1 MNPGILILI
10 MKFSFQWLKQYVDF
24 PFSPAE
30 LADVLTHLGLEV
42 EGVVEQ
48 AADFRG
54 VRVGQLL
61 SFRPLPGS
69 DHLSVCQVDGGDRVF
84 NVVCGAPNV
93 KAGERVA
100 FAVPGALLPGG
111 AKIGTTSFQGVA
123 SEGMLCSEKEL
134 GVSEEG
140 AGIWLLEPSAP
151 LGSPVDQALDLK
163 DWILEVNITPN
174 RADCLCVIGLAREIA
189 ARSRHPLLYPA
200 PRAFE
205 GPASAG
211 DLTSVVVE
219 RPDLCPRYVAQMI
232 LGVEIKTSP
241 FWMRR
246 RLEALG
252 VRAINNVVDAT
263 NYVMLEMGQPLHAF
277 DFDLLEE
284 KRIVVRT
291 ASAGDSFTTLDGV
304 VRPLP
309 PESLMI
315 CDGRKAVGLAGIM
328 GGLNSE
334 VTPQTRNILLES
346 AYFDPMGIRRTSK
359 RMGLSTEASIR
370 FERGIDPNGCLRAA
384 NRAAGLMVEMG
395 GGKVSREAVDVYP
408 KKIEPAKI
416 SLRPARVN
424 QILGTSLPANEIGSF
439 LESLEL
445 RVENG
450 KDGSCRVTSPTFR
463 VDLQREI
470 DLVEEVARLHGFD
483 KIPVTLPEGR
493 VSAAGKTRLQQASAS
508 AREILTAGGFWE
520 IITYS
525 FISPDMLR
533 KLRLAEGD
541 RRLQFLRI
549 QNPLSEETGVMRP
562 TLLPGLLE
570 TVGINANRQILD
582 LKIFELGRVFHPRPG
597 QELPDEV
604 EVLSALICGQRA
616 EESWGHP
623 KAEVDFFDL
632 KGAVET
638 LLARLGVDGVQII
651 REEKEPFLHP
661 GAACRLEAGGEY
673 LGWMGE
679 IHPEVREAYELKQK
693 VFVCELDF
701 RAAAGRMRLKKTF
714 RPLARFPAVH
724 RDLALIVDEAV
735 SAGAILTEIREANT
749 GLVAEVKIFDLYR
762 GNPIPN
768 GKKSIAFRLKYQ
780 QEGRTLTDAE
790 VNEVQQQ
797 IARRL
802 IAKHGAVLR

>member
-1 MNPGILILI
+1 
-10 MKFSFQWLKQYVDF
+10 MKFSFQWLKRYVDF
-24 PFSPAE
+24 SHTPSE
-30 LADVLTHLGLEV
+30 LADILTHLGLEV
-42 EGVVEQ
+42 EAVVEK

-54 VRVGQLL
+54 VRVGHLL

-84 NVVCGAPNV
+84 AVVCGAPNV
-93 KAGERVA
+93 KTGEKAA
-100 FAVPGALLPGG
+100 FAAPGAILPGG
-111 AKIGTTSFQGVA
+111 VKIGTTSFQGVA

-140 AGIWLLEPSAP
+140 AGIWLLDAAAP
-151 LGSPVDQALDLK
+151 VGIPLEKALDLK
-163 DWILEVNITPN
+163 DWILEVNVTPN

-189 ARSRHPLLYPA
+189 AHGRLPLLYP
-200 PRAFE
+200 PPSVFD
-205 GPASAG
+205 GPAKAAEW
-211 DLTSVVVE
+211 TSVSVD

-291 ASAGDSFTTLDGV
+291 AAPGESFTTLDGAA
-304 VRPLP
+304 RLLP
-309 PESLMI
+309 PECLMI

-334 VTPQTRNILLES
+334 VTPQTQNILLES

-384 NRAAGLMVEMG
+384 NRAAALMVEMG

-408 KKIEPAKI
+408 RPIEPAKI

-424 QILGTSLPANEIGSF
+424 QILGTFLSAGEIGSF

-445 RVENG
+445 RVEKG
-450 KDGSCRVTSPTFR
+450 EDGLRRVVSPTFR

-493 VSAAGKTRLQQASAS
+493 VSASGKTPLQQAAGNV
-508 AREILTAGGFWE
+508 REILTAGGFWE
-520 IITYS
+520 VITYS
-525 FISPDMLR
+525 FISPDRLR
-533 KLRLAEGD
+533 NLRLPDGD
-541 RRLQFLRI
+541 RRLQALRI
-549 QNPLSEETGVMRP
+549 QNPLSEDTGIMRP
-562 TLLPGLLE
+562 TLLPGLLQ
-570 TVGINANRQILD
+570 TVAINANRQILD
-582 LKIFELGRVFHPRPG
+582 LKIFELGRVFYPRPG
-597 QELPDEV
+597 QELPDEI
-604 EVLSALICGQRA
+604 ESFSVLLCGQRA
-616 EESWGHP
+616 EEFWGQP

-638 LLARLGVDGVQII
+638 LLARLGIEGVRIL
-651 REEKEPFLHP
+651 RDEKEPFLHP
-661 GAACRLEAGGEY
+661 GAACRLEGEGEF

-693 VFVCELDF
+693 VFVGEFDL
-701 RAAAGRMRLKKTF
+701 RTAAGRMRLKRIFK
-714 RPLARFPAVH
+714 PLARFPAVH
-724 RDLALIVDEAV
+724 RDLALIVEEAV
-735 SAGAILTEIREANT
+735 SAGAILREINETNP
-749 GLVAEVKIFDLYR
+749 GLVTEVKIFDLYR
-762 GNPIPN
+762 GNPIPS

-790 VNEVQQQ
+790 VNDLHQQ

-802 IAKHGAVLR
+802 VEKHGVVLR